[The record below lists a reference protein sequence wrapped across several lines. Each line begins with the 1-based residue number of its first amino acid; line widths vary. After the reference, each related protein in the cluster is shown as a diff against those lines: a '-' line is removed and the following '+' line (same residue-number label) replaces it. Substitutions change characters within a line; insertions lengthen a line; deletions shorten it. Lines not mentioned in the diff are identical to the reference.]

1 MALATPDYFSTA
13 AIPLLRG
20 RFFNDQDDLKAAKVV
35 IVNKA
40 FAEKFFPGEDVIGKH
55 IASAATA
62 PGEKGDMLRDIV
74 GVVSNAKLYALD
86 AEPLPIYYFPYK
98 QLPWQPP
105 VMMLRTSVPPQTLA
119 SAVRKAMAALDPNI
133 PIFGVR
139 TMEERL
145 STQIT
150 EPRFHTVLLGCFA
163 GIALLLTM
171 VGLYGVMAYSVTRRT
186 REIGVRIALGASRS
200 MVLSMVI
207 KKALVLLAVGLALG
221 LVASLAADRLLQSML
236 FGVSSLNPAV
246 LGLSGLLV
254 ALTGL
259 LAAYLPAHRAAKV
272 DPIEALRY
280 E

>member
-1 MALATPDYFSTA
+1 
-13 AIPLLRG
+13 
-20 RFFNDQDDLKAAKVV
+20 
-35 IVNKA
+35 
-40 FAEKFFPGEDVIGKH
+40 
-55 IASAATA
+55 
-62 PGEKGDMLRDIV
+62 
-74 GVVSNAKLYALD
+74 
-86 AEPLPIYYFPYK
+86 
-98 QLPWQPP
+98 
-105 VMMLRTSVPPQTLA
+105 MLRTSVPPQTLA